1 MQTLNFRRDGMKKTI
16 ALLDKRRSIGEKIA
30 FGGAF
35 AIFSIYSLTIILM
48 FVWAFLSSL
57 KANRE
62 FFSSPFSLPEVWR
75 FSNYVEAFQVL
86 QYKDTNFI
94 GMIFNSLWLTC
105 GNLFLGLMSCSLTGY
120 VFAKYS
126 FRGKAF
132 MYSVAMFSIIVP
144 IFSSGA
150 SYYKLV
156 YSLGINDS
164 PMYLITALGGFSMN
178 FIILQGV
185 YRNFSWSYAEA
196 CFIDGGGHM
205 YTYFKIMLPMA
216 LPIILA
222 LGITGF
228 IAGWNDYMTPLLYL
242 EEMPTLAAGL
252 YFYKVESQYA
262 SNQPVYLAGA
272 LLSALPVLILF
283 AVFQNKVFD
292 KVSIGGLKE

>member
-1 MQTLNFRRDGMKKTI
+1 MKKSVN
-16 ALLDKRRSIGEKIA
+16 LLEKRRGIGERIA
-30 FGGAF
+30 FGSAF
-35 AIFSIYSLTIILM
+35 AIFSVYSLTILFM
-48 FVWAFLSSL
+48 FLWAFLSAL
-57 KANRE
+57 KTNRE
-62 FFSSPFSLPEVWR
+62 FYSAPFALPQDWL
-75 FSNYVEAFQVL
+75 FSNFAQAFEVL
-86 QYKDTNFI
+86 NYKGTNFV

-105 GNLFLGLMSCSLTGY
+105 GNLFIGLMCCSLTGY

-126 FRGKAF
+126 FRGKSL

-164 PMYLITALGGFSMN
+164 PMYLITAFGGFSMN

-262 SNQPVYLAGA
+262 SNQPVYVAGA
-272 LLSALPVLILF
+272 LMSAIPVLVLF